1 MHMCPKA
8 CFEEVVVEVWG
19 LSTEIADKVRL
30 SAVAKIGGE
39 LGVGQ
44 NWGIFGGWV
53 VSNVGNS
60 RMGLLF
66 SWGLVGGFFELLQN
80 GYRR

>member
-39 LGVGQ
+39 LGGGAELGGI
-44 NWGIFGGWV
+44 WGISGFKCGEFK
-53 VSNVGNS
+53 NKVG
-60 RMGLLF
+60 F
-66 SWGLVGGFFELLQN
+66 LVGCCSRVL
-80 GYRR
+80 